1 MKPNIKHKRKL
12 PLSPNKKT
20 YSVCALIAL
29 GLTLLTAFNAA
40 STVRSIAETLLRSAT
55 EEELINLLTPLQ
67 YIRFR
72 VSPIPTALGAL
83 ILSFPVY
90 RTAKATQTAS
100 RIGWIILILALLGI
114 IWLVSLFTLNIGLA
128 SSVKII
134 FTLLGTLFRLI

>member
-1 MKPNIKHKRKL
+1 MNPNQNQKPSL
-12 PLSPNKKT
+12 TPNKKLYLT
-20 YSVCALIAL
+20 CALIAL
-29 GLTLLTAFNAA
+29 ALTLLTAFSVT
-40 STVRSIAETLLRSAT
+40 STIRNLSQKLLESVT
-55 EEELINLLTPLQ
+55 DESLIELLTPLR

-72 VSPIPTALGAL
+72 VSLIPTALGAL

-134 FTLLGTLFRLI
+134 FTLLDTLFRLI

>member
-1 MKPNIKHKRKL
+1 MNPNQKPSL
-12 PLSPNKKT
+12 TPNKKLYLT
-20 YSVCALIAL
+20 CTLIAL
-29 GLTLLTAFNAA
+29 ALTLLTAFSVT
-40 STVRSIAETLLRSAT
+40 STVRNLSQKLLESVT
-55 EEELINLLTPLQ
+55 DESLIELLTPLR

-72 VSPIPTALGAL
+72 VSLIPTALGAL

-134 FTLLGTLFRLI
+134 FTLLDTLFRLI

>member
-1 MKPNIKHKRKL
+1 MNPNQNQKPSL
-12 PLSPNKKT
+12 TPNKKLYLT
-20 YSVCALIAL
+20 CALIAL
-29 GLTLLTAFNAA
+29 ALTLLTAFSVT
-40 STVRSIAETLLRSAT
+40 STVRNLSQKLLESVT
-55 EEELINLLTPLQ
+55 DESLIELLTPLR
-67 YIRFR
+67 YLRFR
-72 VSPIPTALGAL
+72 VSLIPTALGAL